1 MTSQPAGGFLSQV
14 SDAIGKRILGSLTG
28 TPVPGSID
36 AQAWELYKKS
46 LDPKPVTDQSLGQT
60 RSHLLQTGINNV
72 TLQGLQ
78 NNERLRTMGAGSE
91 LEGRGVMIDQ
101 NTDAATR
108 LIGAK
113 SSTEAAR
120 AGERRALLGD
130 FLQHEASMAGGSDA
144 ERLREVMAFAGS
156 QDDKNRTLQEKVLA
170 QRGSENTMNMIANL
184 ALTAASIFA

>member
-1 MTSQPAGGFLSQV
+1 VTSQPAGGFLSQV
-14 SDAIGKRILGSLTG
+14 SDAIGKRILGSLS
-28 TPVPGSID
+28 SID

-130 FLQHEASMAGGSDA
+130 FLRHEASMAGGSDA

>member
-1 MTSQPAGGFLSQV
+1 VTSQPAGGFLSQV

-130 FLQHEASMAGGSDA
+130 FLRHEASMAGGSDA

-170 QRGSENTMNMIANL
+170 QNMIANL